1 MLYLHIDSS
10 RIEISKGDGCSVRSV
25 NGISRAY
32 NTITDKRRTTTTD
45 GKKIR
50 ERESLEVTE
59 IIDRRN
65 RINISNTD
73 GKTRQI

>member
-1 MLYLHIDSS
+1 M
-10 RIEISKGDGCSVRSV
+10 
-25 NGISRAY
+25 SRAY
-32 NTITDKRRTTTTD
+32 NTITDKRRTTPPI
-45 GKKIR
+45 KRKC
-50 ERESLEVTE
+50 ERESLEVAE